1 MKFDIG
7 TILSVAHSKLLTEI
21 GNVYKILNFML
32 DDNLFTNQLPRAGR
46 FCAKFLI
53 TQHLQLENWAE
64 FDEQITPENYKEYLE
79 KAKTM
84 FGKELEIS
92 KVPSGVWSY
101 KDPTD
106 ELKEHFAEEN
116 IIKVKF

>member
-32 DDNLFTNQLPRAGR
+32 DDNLFTHQLPRAGR

-53 TQHLQLENWAE
+53 AQHPKLERWAE

-79 KAKTM
+79 KAKVM
-84 FGKELEIS
+84 FGKGSTI
-92 KVPSGVWSY
+92 G
-101 KDPTD
+101 
-106 ELKEHFAEEN
+106 ELKLIRIITKLQKKGLQGHFVILN
-116 IIKVKF
+116 WT